1 MKLNVHGEIAWVV
14 PSTRIEIDCKNFKPV
29 ARKCGIGKTKHKS
42 KSQERRRESSEKAE
56 QIFF

>member
-14 PSTRIEIDCKNFKPV
+14 PSTGIEVDCKNFKPV
-29 ARKCGIGKTKHKS
+29 ARKCGIGKTKQKS
-42 KSQERRRESSEKAE
+42 KSQERRESSEKAE

>member
-42 KSQERRRESSEKAE
+42 KSQERRRES
-56 QIFF
+56 IL